1 MDPRIIAL
9 TGASKGAI
17 VNLQDELSIG
27 RDTNNVLCLN
37 DNLVSRFHA
46 VIRREKSLYKIFDL
60 ESHNGSLVNNVPV
73 KEQILKHR
81 DRIQIGDSIFIFLLY
96 EEKELSGLNDVQ
108 IDENTLLTMS
118 ALPLNLETA
127 LCSMARD
134 LHLLVKVSAT
144 INTTKS
150 LKALQTQLLESMFE
164 AIPAER
170 AAIMLIDDSLDNPVS
185 TFGMDRTLDTSR
197 PIHVSR
203 TVARHV
209 LGEGVAVLSKDV
221 ISSENLSKSESL
233 MAANIRSLLCVP
245 LMLQKKTIGIIH
257 LETSDAAN
265 PLNEE
270 HLQVVTAIA
279 SFVSGALQNLRQ
291 VEWLETENRRLQ
303 DDIQIERNMIGESQ
317 RMREIYQFIAK
328 VAPTDSTVLV
338 LGESGTGKEL
348 AARAIHQNSPR
359 AHKPFVAVNC
369 AALTETLLE
378 SELFGHE
385 KGAFTGAHQQKKGKL
400 EIADGGTL
408 FLDEVAEASLHIQA
422 KLLRVLQE
430 REFERVGGT
439 HSIRVNVRLVA
450 ATNKDLEEA
459 IHKHSFR
466 QDLYYRLNV
475 ISRTMPPLRDRR
487 EDISLLASYFLVKYS
502 EKCKRQVTGLSAK
515 AREYLTHYDW
525 PGNVRELENA
535 IERAV
540 VLGSTK
546 DIQPEDLPEQILE
559 TASSSSPHDVEY
571 HEALKEAKKQIVLKA
586 LNQAKGKYIQAAA
599 ILGMHPNN
607 LHRLMR
613 NLGLKDD
620 LL

>member
-1 MDPRIIAL
+1 MDPTIIAL
-9 TGASKGAI
+9 TGASKGTI
-17 VNLQDELSIG
+17 VDVQDELSIG
-27 RDTNNVLCLN
+27 READNRLCLN
-37 DNLVSRFHA
+37 DSLVSRYHA
-46 VIRREKSLYKIFDL
+46 VIRREKSIYKIFDL
-60 ESHNGSLVNNVPV
+60 ESYNGSLINNVPV
-73 KEQILKHR
+73 KEQTLKHR
-81 DRIQIGDSIFIFLLY
+81 DRIQIGDSVFIFLLY
-96 EEKELSGLNDVQ
+96 EEKELSGLNNVQ
-108 IDENTLLTMS
+108 LDENTLLTMS
-118 ALPLNLETA
+118 ALPLNLEAA

-134 LHLLVKVSAT
+134 LHLLMKVSAT

-170 AAIMLIDDSLDNPVS
+170 AAIMLVDDSLDNPVS
-185 TFGMDRTLDTSR
+185 TFGMDRMLDSGR

-221 ISSENLSKSESL
+221 VKSENLSKSESL
-233 MAANIRSLLCVP
+233 MAANIGSLLCVP
-245 LMLQKKTIGIIH
+245 LVLQKKTIGIIH
-257 LETSDAAN
+257 LETSNATK

-328 VAPTDSTVLV
+328 VAPADSTVLV

-408 FLDEVAEASLHIQA
+408 FLDEVAESSLHIQA

-439 HSIRVNVRLVA
+439 HPIRVNVRLVA
-450 ATNKDLEEA
+450 ATNKDLEEE
-459 IHKHSFR
+459 IQKRTFR
-466 QDLYYRLNV
+466 ADLYYRLNV
-475 ISRTMPPLRDRR
+475 ISRTMPPLRKRR

-515 AREYLTHYDW
+515 AREYLTQYEW

-540 VLGSTK
+540 VLGSTRE
-546 DIQPEDLPEQILE
+546 IQPEDLPEQILE
-559 TASSSSPHDVEY
+559 AASSSQY
-571 HEALKEAKKQIVLKA
+571 HEALKEAKKDIVLRA
-586 LNQAKGKYIQAAA
+586 LSQANGKYIPAAA

-613 NLGLKDD
+613 NLGMKSETDAG
-620 LL
+620 

>member
-1 MDPRIIAL
+1 MDPTIIAL
-9 TGASKGAI
+9 TGASKGTI
-17 VNLQDELSIG
+17 VDVQDELSIG
-27 RDTNNVLCLN
+27 READNRLCLN
-37 DNLVSRFHA
+37 DSLVSRYHA
-46 VIRREKSLYKIFDL
+46 VIRREKSIYKIFDL
-60 ESHNGSLVNNVPV
+60 ESYNGSLINNVPV
-73 KEQILKHR
+73 KEQTLKHR
-81 DRIQIGDSIFIFLLY
+81 DRIQIGDSVFIFLLY
-96 EEKELSGLNDVQ
+96 EEKELSGLNNVQ
-108 IDENTLLTMS
+108 LDENTLLTMS
-118 ALPLNLETA
+118 ALPLNLEAA

-134 LHLLVKVSAT
+134 LHLLMKVSAT

-170 AAIMLIDDSLDNPVS
+170 AAIMLVDDSLDNPVS
-185 TFGMDRTLDTSR
+185 TFGMDRMLDSGR

-221 ISSENLSKSESL
+221 VKSENLSKSESL
-233 MAANIRSLLCVP
+233 MAANIGSLLCVP
-245 LMLQKKTIGIIH
+245 LVLQKKTIGIIH
-257 LETSDAAN
+257 LETSNATK

-279 SFVSGALQNLRQ
+279 SFVSGALQNLRP

-303 DDIQIERNMIGESQ
+303 DDIQIERNLIGESQ

-328 VAPTDSTVLV
+328 VAPADSTVLV

-385 KGAFTGAHQQKKGKL
+385 TGAFTGAHQQKKGKL

-408 FLDEVAEASLHIQA
+408 FLDEVAESSLHIQA

-439 HSIRVNVRLVA
+439 HPIRVNVRLVA
-450 ATNKDLEEA
+450 ATNKDLEEE
-459 IHKHSFR
+459 IQKRTFR
-466 QDLYYRLNV
+466 ADLYYRLNV
-475 ISRTMPPLRDRR
+475 ISRTMPPLRKRR

-515 AREYLTHYDW
+515 AREYLTQYEW

-540 VLGSTK
+540 VLGSTRE
-546 DIQPEDLPEQILE
+546 IQPEDLPEQILE
-559 TASSSSPHDVEY
+559 AASSSQY
-571 HEALKEAKKQIVLKA
+571 HEALKEAKKDIVLRA
-586 LNQAKGKYIQAAA
+586 LSQANGKYIPAAA

-613 NLGLKDD
+613 NLGMKSETDAG
-620 LL
+620 